1 MNSISISQ
9 LVPASRTPVLSRAPT
24 PCFDRLARL
33 YRWMELVT
41 FGPWLDRCRS
51 AFLSQLGDRRRA
63 LVMGDGDGR
72 FTARLL
78 DANRNVEIDAIDLS
92 AAMLRA
98 LLGRAGTH
106 AARVKTNC
114 ADARDWEPA
123 HGQYDLVVT
132 HFFLDCL
139 TTEEICSLAQRVR
152 GAVCPDVM
160 WVVSEFAIPEGW
172 FGRLVAQP
180 VVWLLYRVFGLLTG
194 LTLRSLPDHGAALG
208 AAGFR
213 LAGRR
218 NWLRGL
224 LISEIW
230 CCR

>member
-9 LVPASRTPVLSRAPT
+9 PAAAAHTPNRAPA
-24 PCFDRLARL
+24 PNFDRLAGL

-51 AFLSQLGDRRRA
+51 AFLAELGERRRA
-63 LVMGDGDGR
+63 LALGDGDGR

-78 DANRNVEIDAIDLS
+78 GANQNVEIDAIDLS

-106 AARVKTNC
+106 AARVHTNC
-114 ADARDWEPA
+114 ADACDWQPA
-123 HGQYDLVVT
+123 NEQYDLVVT

-139 TTEEICSLAQRVR
+139 TTGEIRSLAERVR
-152 GAVCPDVM
+152 GAVCPSAM

-172 FGRLVAQP
+172 FGRFVARP
-180 VVWLLYRVFGLLTG
+180 VVWLLYRGFGLLTG
-194 LTLRSLPDHGAALG
+194 LNVQNLPDHGAALG

-213 LAGRR
+213 LVKRR
-218 NWLRGL
+218 AWLRGL

-230 CCR
+230 SCR